1 MPAESRSPT
10 CWSRLETQE
19 RHRDLY
25 LRVLGDRLPDDGPVR
40 PDDPA
45 EASNVASRT
54 HRSAERKP
62 KLGVLVLDEVVAEVD
77 VREIRLGGRR
87 DGSARRERRVP
98 KMSTVKPFVLL
109 RLNPV

>member
-1 MPAESRSPT
+1 
-10 CWSRLETQE
+10 
-19 RHRDLY
+19 
-25 LRVLGDRLPDDGPVR
+25 
-40 PDDPA
+40 
-45 EASNVASRT
+45 
-54 HRSAERKP
+54 
-62 KLGVLVLDEVVAEVD
+62 VLVLDEVVAEVD